1 VSRQCNNS
9 EILLPFHNKRVPYR
23 NSIIHCTCCMN
34 FCEDMYSVERVE
46 IMFLYPSQ
54 IMTVSVFLC
63 IDTGV
68 IFIGDTNTTGHCF
81 VIAELKRFQFV
92 CALWETEVLKF
103 VHVSV
108 EVKCVVTCSIT
119 DLFKFCRKLKK
130 HYNGCLW
137 ENQM

>member
-1 VSRQCNNS
+1 
-9 EILLPFHNKRVPYR
+9 
-23 NSIIHCTCCMN
+23 
-34 FCEDMYSVERVE
+34 MYSVERVD

-68 IFIGDTNTTGHCF
+68 IFIGDTNTTGHCL
-81 VIAELKRFQFV
+81 VIAEMKRFQFF

-103 VHVSV
+103 HEFSRVHVSV

-119 DLFKFCRKLKK
+119 DLFKFGRKLKK